1 MSVLLKY
8 IASSGNEYNL
18 KGDGIKSK
26 TANYHTWTWDFLET
40 NLQYGTRVAGTR
52 REAAVYSTLLYLY
65 GSYAEKKALLDAL
78 HEDFERDLRTLTPG
92 RIIWGDYYIECFIR
106 ESMTEPGTANIWANN
121 ELEFYCPYPFW
132 IRELTNSFLPQQ
144 TQSGYEWLEYAF
156 DYKYDYFP
164 GSPGSASW
172 QTKIPWASEF
182 KMTIFGEAGNPRVS
196 VNGHPYQVNVD
207 LAANEYLIIDSRKN
221 TVTKYLAN
229 GTTLNVFDKRNKAQ
243 SVFEPIPG
251 GTLRLTWPGTFGFDL
266 TLYEERSEP
275 RCTI

>member
-1 MSVLLKY
+1 
-8 IASSGNEYNL
+8 
-18 KGDGIKSK
+18 
-26 TANYHTWTWDFLET
+26 
-40 NLQYGTRVAGTR
+40 
-52 REAAVYSTLLYLY
+52 
-65 GSYAEKKALLDAL
+65 
-78 HEDFERDLRTLTPG
+78 
-92 RIIWGDYYIECFIR
+92 
-106 ESMTEPGTANIWANN
+106 
-121 ELEFYCPYPFW
+121 
-132 IRELTNSFLPQQ
+132 
-144 TQSGYEWLEYAF
+144 
-156 DYKYDYFP
+156 
-164 GSPGSASW
+164 
-172 QTKIPWASEF
+172 
-182 KMTIFGEAGNPRVS
+182 MTIFGEVGNPRVS